1 MVIEPRKLNQP
12 AKPLVKIS
20 TIFRMFSR
28 QAQPQCPESN
38 LVVGV
43 ICQAIYDCLH
53 GTHVEKC
60 RAWNFMHD
68 ERLDIWAGTVSLDA
82 NFIREVALKTHYMS
96 PAAPAQANKNY
107 KKGGKFA

>member
-1 MVIEPRKLNQP
+1 MNIDPRKMHKP
-12 AKPLVKIS
+12 AEPLVKIS

-53 GTHVEKC
+53 ATHVEKC
-60 RAWNFMHD
+60 RAWNFLQD
-68 ERLDIWAGTVSLDA
+68 QRLEIWASTISLDT
-82 NFIREVALKTHYMS
+82 NFIREVALKTGYMS
-96 PAAPAQANKNY
+96 QAAPAQAIKKY
-107 KKGGKFA
+107 KKGGQSA

>member
-1 MVIEPRKLNQP
+1 MVIDPRKLHKP
-12 AKPLVKIS
+12 AQPLVRIS
-20 TIFRMFSR
+20 AIFQMLSR

-53 GTHVEKC
+53 ANHVEKC

-68 ERLDIWAGTVSLDA
+68 QRLDIWAGTVSLDA
-82 NFIREVALKTHYMS
+82 NFIREVALKTGYMS
-96 PAAPAQANKNY
+96 PAAPKQAIKKNT
-107 KKGGKFA
+107 KGENSA

>member
-1 MVIEPRKLNQP
+1 MVIEPRKLNKP
-12 AKPLVKIS
+12 AKALVKIS
-20 TIFRMFSR
+20 TIFRMLSR
-28 QAQPQCPESN
+28 QAQPECPEAN

-53 GTHVEKC
+53 GTHVEKS

-82 NFIREVALKTHYMS
+82 NFIREVALKTGYMS
-96 PAAPAQANKNY
+96 LAAPAQSIKKNKM
-107 KKGGKFA
+107 GGKVA

>member
-1 MVIEPRKLNQP
+1 MVIEPRKLNKP
-12 AKPLVKIS
+12 AKALVKIS
-20 TIFRMFSR
+20 TIFRMLSR
-28 QAQPQCPESN
+28 QAQPECPESN

-53 GTHVEKC
+53 GTHVEKS

-82 NFIREVALKTHYMS
+82 NFIREVALKTGFMS
-96 PAAPAQANKNY
+96 PEAPTRAIKKN
-107 KKGGKFA
+107 KKGEKSA